1 MPKLT
6 SVKVNLTLPYVGGI
20 EGVWQPDEHEQR
32 AAWQLY
38 IELVTRIAVAE
49 LKPHEG
55 SLREALYSLHALFDI
70 TRKILRES
78 GPSVARPKG
87 EHNLSLGFIAVAILN
102 TVLRPVLAKWHPL
115 LSDYEAQKEPP
126 VSTFDHEQRW
136 AKAEELREVLNGVR
150 LVLIEYAN
158 LLAQVASVPPIT
170 VQLFEDTSTR

>member
-1 MPKLT
+1 MGQVMGGDKMPKLT

-20 EGVWQPDEHEQR
+20 EGVWEPDKHEQR

-38 IELVTRIAVAE
+38 VELVTRIAVAE

-70 TRKILRES
+70 TRKILHEC
-78 GPSVARPKG
+78 GPSVAQPKG
-87 EHNLSLGFIAVAILN
+87 ENNLSLGFIAVAILN

-115 LSDYEAQKEPP
+115 LSGYEAEKEPP
-126 VSTFDHEQRW
+126 VSTFDHEQGW
-136 AKAEELREVLNGVR
+136 TKAEELREVLNGVR

-158 LLAQVASVPPIT
+158 LLAQV
-170 VQLFEDTSTR
+170 